1 MARWGASAG
10 LSAWVAYG
18 VVEHFFLTFVE
29 GWYRPSYVLASW
41 HFGLTLFVFGVYA
54 CAGLALGG
62 ASGVL
67 IHWWFGGRERVGAIQ
82 LATFVRA
89 VALLTAAGAAVAYMA
104 LNAPRSGLTGLL
116 FLIFLG
122 FAAAVIAGAS
132 HRVVAR
138 LANSWTAALLF
149 APFYA
154 LKIGAVTDRIT
165 TVMVVFGGLGIV
177 VTVSLVCAFPRPG
190 RKVSLIALPIA
201 IALVIA
207 AGLTVDQRRWLKNQE
222 ETHKTPTRERPHVI
236 LIVMDAVR
244 ADHLSLY
251 GYGRNTTPNL
261 SRLAEDATLF
271 THAVAV
277 SDYTLPSHASIFSG
291 LYPSWH
297 RARTTAN
304 GPAALDSEFVTLAEI
319 LAARGYSTAGISANY
334 GHLSPAFGLTQ
345 GFQHWEAFA
354 VLPFLQ
360 PKWFFSFRCALKP
373 LLSRLV
379 PERNLGWMEAPAD
392 YINRRVVSSLEKLQ
406 SARGPFFLFV
416 NYMDAHHPY
425 IAPRPFDA
433 LFHCNDL
440 AFRWTQYDDLKRK
453 VRETQRP
460 PSQRL
465 QQHLISKYD
474 GSVAYL
480 DSQLGALFKRLKN
493 LGLYD
498 RCLLIVTADH
508 GETFG
513 RRNLMGHVLSVY
525 QDQVHVP
532 LVIKYPGVRKKTVV
546 NAFVSHVDLMPTI
559 LDAVGLPI
567 PKGLQ
572 GRSLIRPELGEK
584 RLLVAEH
591 FEILRPR
598 GLVSPTLL
606 AERAMFDNAL
616 KLICSTDGK
625 QELYDLSRDPDEYE
639 NLYRP
644 NDPTVKRLEESLDR
658 WVASA
663 PKSVHRPAVSD
674 RVTLERLKSLGYV
687 Q

>member
-1 MARWGASAG
+1 M
-10 LSAWVAYG
+10 
-18 VVEHFFLTFVE
+18 
-29 GWYRPSYVLASW
+29 
-41 HFGLTLFVFGVYA
+41 
-54 CAGLALGG
+54 
-62 ASGVL
+62 
-67 IHWWFGGRERVGAIQ
+67 
-82 LATFVRA
+82 
-89 VALLTAAGAAVAYMA
+89 
-104 LNAPRSGLTGLL
+104 
-116 FLIFLG
+116 
-122 FAAAVIAGAS
+122 
-132 HRVVAR
+132 
-138 LANSWTAALLF
+138 
-149 APFYA
+149 
-154 LKIGAVTDRIT
+154 
-165 TVMVVFGGLGIV
+165 
-177 VTVSLVCAFPRPG
+177 
-190 RKVSLIALPIA
+190 
-201 IALVIA
+201 
-207 AGLTVDQRRWLKNQE
+207 
-222 ETHKTPTRERPHVI
+222 
-236 LIVMDAVR
+236 
-244 ADHLSLY
+244 
-251 GYGRNTTPNL
+251 
-261 SRLAEDATLF
+261 
-271 THAVAV
+271 
-277 SDYTLPSHASIFSG
+277 
-291 LYPSWH
+291 
-297 RARTTAN
+297 
-304 GPAALDSEFVTLAEI
+304 TLAEI
-319 LAARGYSTAGISANY
+319 LAARGYSTAGVSANY

-433 LFHCNDL
+433 LFHRNDL
-440 AFRWTQYDDLKRK
+440 AFRWTQYDDLKRR

-513 RRNLMGHVLSVY
+513 RRNLMGHVVSVY

-606 AERAMFDNAL
+606 AERAMFDNTL

-658 WVASA
+658 WVTSA
-663 PKSVHRPAVSD
+663 PKSMHLLAKAPGACVTITVEALAAHVDKVPEVGMLHDGDCVTIFKAATAQAERVAGEREGVGLERPAEEMRLHPHARIGVPALEQRLGLLVALGPEAAHGRRAHAERVEELHSHQVVAQDAAND
-674 RVTLERLKSLGYV
+674 RNQQRGEPAFKDSHGESWPFCKSL
-687 Q
+687 